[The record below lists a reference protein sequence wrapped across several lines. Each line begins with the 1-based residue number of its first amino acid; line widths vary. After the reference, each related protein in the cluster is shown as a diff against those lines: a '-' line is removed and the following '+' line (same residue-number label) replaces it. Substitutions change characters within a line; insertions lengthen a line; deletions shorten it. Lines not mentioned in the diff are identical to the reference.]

1 MRPPRLAC
9 ALLAATCGAPAAP
22 LFGQASD
29 ALYARFTALSGW
41 EARSYSFD
49 PGIETK
55 AASQWTIPVVV
66 VAPLGRKAS
75 VDLTTHYV
83 SGRVDTYSGGLATLS
98 GFTDTQVRFLYTV
111 NRDRLVGT
119 LSFNLPTGNHSLSP
133 SEFEVAAALGSNYL
147 SFPVAN
153 VGTALGMTG
162 GLAYAERLGAWNV
175 GVSSS
180 LRYLATYQP
189 FANDT
194 LSYKPGLEGRIRAG
208 ADRLIGQASRLL
220 VGLTVSTFS
229 TDTYSGSS
237 GLLGGWYSPGTRVI
251 GELGF
256 VRVVGRSTVSF
267 SAWDYYRPAGLTN
280 AGSNPDTKENVL
292 NGELRVTYPVSP
304 RVQLEPMVA
313 FRQWSPADYRGG
325 RLKSGGVLARA
336 ALTDRLSTTIAG
348 RYDGGWILA
357 RGHGFAF
364 LQGYG
369 ASVFLRYER

>member
-1 MRPPRLAC
+1 MRPPRLRC
-9 ALLAATCGAPAAP
+9 ALLAATCTATAGP
-22 LFGQASD
+22 LRGQASD
-29 ALYARFTALSGW
+29 ALYARFNALSGW
-41 EARSYSFD
+41 DVRGYSFD
-49 PGIETK
+49 PGIGTK
-55 AASQWTIPVVV
+55 TASEWSMPVVV

-75 VDLTTHYV
+75 VDVSTHYV
-83 SGRVDTYSGGLATLS
+83 SGRVDTYSGSPATLS

-111 NRDRLVGT
+111 DRDRLVGT
-119 LSFNLPTGNHSLSP
+119 LSLNLPTGNHTLSP
-133 SEFEVAAALGSNYL
+133 TEFEVAAALGSNYL

-153 VGTALGMTG
+153 FGTALGMTG
-162 GLAYAERLGAWNV
+162 GLAYAERLGPWNV
-175 GVSSS
+175 GASSS
-180 LRYLATYQP
+180 LRYVATYQP

-194 LSYKPGLEGRIRAG
+194 LSYKPGLEVRIRAG
-208 ADRLIGQASRLL
+208 ADRLIGHASRLL

-229 TDTYSGSS
+229 TDVYSGSS
-237 GLLGGWYSPGTRVI
+237 AVLPGWYSPGTRFI

-280 AGSNPDTKENVL
+280 AGPNPDTQENVL

-313 FRQWSPADYRGG
+313 FRQWSPADYLGG
-325 RLKSGGVLARA
+325 RLKSGGLLARA

-364 LQGYG
+364 LEGYG
-369 ASVFLRYER
+369 ASVLLRYER